1 MFNNTDSFSFL
12 KWMKCGGQWLFLF
25 QEMYSLVHMRVCPL
39 LNSEGPC
46 LSATCASWESS
57 FKLFLTWQSSVYMAD
72 LDLSKSCLHWWCLD
86 VTVCF
91 LQWELLDLTLFCAL
105 ETWVETWPASVLE
118 NSAPASEC
126 QSSDVW
132 GPSWGGLLWVMC
144 SSLSGFHGPPRGQC
158 CSRFLVFPP
167 AFHFPWGSW
176 RLLRWATW

>member
-1 MFNNTDSFSFL
+1 MTREIGNSFVLPVEMFNNTDSFSFL
-12 KWMKCGGQWLFLF
+12 KWMRCGGQWLFLF

-105 ETWVETWPASVLE
+105 ETWVETWPGLCPGKLRACVWMSELRCLGSELRWSSLGKMLFSERVPWPSQGSVL
-118 NSAPASEC
+118 
-126 QSSDVW
+126 
-132 GPSWGGLLWVMC
+132 
-144 SSLSGFHGPPRGQC
+144 R
-158 CSRFLVFPP
+158 
-167 AFHFPWGSW
+167 
-176 RLLRWATW
+176 